1 MNMATKHGA
10 EFILPTIRTAKKVIQ
25 NDYTFNALGSRP
37 RRRLRLLLRKT
48 HPITGAMWKKKTTYD
63 SFGNELS
70 YTDENGQ
77 TSKTS
82 YDEETGEE
90 TETIRAVVTAYESK
104 DKEYTS
110 ADGLKP

>member
-1 MNMATKHGA
+1 M
-10 EFILPTIRTAKKVIQ
+10 EE
-25 NDYTFNALGSRP
+25 
-37 RRRLRLLLRKT
+37 
-48 HPITGAMWKKKTTYD
+48 KTTYD

-90 TETIRAVVTAYESK
+90 TETIRAVGTAYESK
-104 DKEYTS
+104 DK
-110 ADGLKP
+110 